1 MRSLRNL
8 GQTLRVKGRRQRV
21 RMNASLYNISIVEDE
36 SHDIGTLWVII
47 SECWRLVVLSAATSH
62 ITPLFPE

>member
-1 MRSLRNL
+1 M
-8 GQTLRVKGRRQRV
+8 
-21 RMNASLYNISIVEDE
+21 RMNASLYSISKVEDE

-47 SECWRLVVLSAATSH
+47 SECWGLVVLSAATSH

>member
-1 MRSLRNL
+1 M
-8 GQTLRVKGRRQRV
+8 